1 MKIPYYFC
9 FTLVLFFAFSINT
22 QAQIGFSQN
31 NFNPKSN
38 YSDSVNTTVSRPR
51 VYIEKIEKTRTNP
64 NVPAPP
70 TVFDL
75 ERQAFQLINEKRRE
89 QGLKLLE
96 WNESIAK
103 IARLH
108 SENMANYKFFS
119 HTGLDGSIVSDRADK
134 SGLGKWRAIGENIA
148 YNRGYQQP
156 IEFSVERWMQSPSH
170 KRNLLDEQWRESAVG
185 IAVTPDGTYYFTQV
199 FLLRK

>member
-1 MKIPYYFC
+1 MKIPYYLC
-9 FTLVLFFAFSINT
+9 ITLVLFLAFSADT
-22 QAQIGFSQN
+22 QAQIGFSQTN
-31 NFNPKSN
+31 YNLKSN
-38 YSDSVNTTVSRPR
+38 YFDGKNTIVSRPR
-51 VYIEKIEKTRTNP
+51 VYVEKTRTKP

-96 WNESIAK
+96 WNETVAK

-108 SENMANYKFFS
+108 SESMANYKFFS

-134 SGLGKWRAIGENIA
+134 SGLNKWRAIGENIA
-148 YNRGYQQP
+148 YNRGYEQP
-156 IEFSVERWMQSPSH
+156 IEFAVERWMQSPSH
-170 KRNLLDEQWRESAVG
+170 KRNLLNEQWRESAVG